1 MKPLRFLR
9 NYYLWGAFKLASNRG
24 PSKVVLVCKSTIP
37 ALIIEI
43 GVLLYAFAI
52 FSDVFE
58 LTGKKDKQ
66 FTLPLLGSQVKRHQ
80 SGRAGEEELKLRYFE
95 NFRMVYNF

>member
-24 PSKVVLVCKSTIP
+24 PSKVVLVCKSTIQ
-37 ALIIEI
+37 ALVIEI

-52 FSDVFE
+52 FSDVFK

-66 FTLPLLGSQVKRHQ
+66 FTLPLLSSQVKRHL

-95 NFRMVYNF
+95 NFRIVNNF